1 LPSVAQSGQD
11 GQLGLTG
18 QAIRPCAKE
27 GLMASYWPTLG
38 KYVEGLEQAGKLVR
52 VTVPI
57 NKDTELHP
65 LVRLQFR
72 GLPES
77 QRKAFLFENV
87 TDSRGRR
94 YDIPVLVGALA
105 GSTDIYA
112 LGMQCAPEDIES
124 VWRKA
129 LVDQIAPVSVAQAAC
144 QEIVIKGEEL
154 TRPGGGLGRLPIPI
168 STPGFDNAPYTT
180 AGHWVTRDPETGMH
194 NLGNYRGMVKAED
207 RIGVLLGRLA
217 WGMRWHIDRWRERG
231 VTRVPAAIVIGA
243 PPHVTYAAV
252 TRIPNDMCEYDVA
265 GGLVRQPVD
274 IVRCVSHD
282 VMVPAE
288 AEIVIEGFVPTE
300 VVEME
305 GAFGEF
311 PGYMAQRDYS
321 FFMEVSAITMRRKP
335 IFISILSQM
344 PPSESSK
351 MRNIGRA
358 AAGMRL
364 LRSAGLDNAIAVEYL
379 ECAGS
384 NAVAVVKIKKRDAD
398 DGKKALRLLAEKF
411 MGKMLVAVDEDIN
424 IRDAESILWAIA
436 YRAQPY
442 RDAEV
447 VEAPPFTLDP
457 AAVPPGASRGLVGRD
472 KPPRSTAILIDAT
485 MPWAYPPLSLPKR
498 EFMERAIEIWQ
509 GLQLPPLHLK
519 DPWWGY
525 SLGHWT
531 AEEEQE
537 ADLAV
542 QGRHYETGE
551 KQKQTRRRFG
561 E

>member
-1 LPSVAQSGQD
+1 
-11 GQLGLTG
+11 
-18 QAIRPCAKE
+18 
-27 GLMASYWPTLG
+27 MAAHWPTLG
-38 KYVEGLEQAGKLVR
+38 KYVEGLEKAGKLVR
-52 VTVPI
+52 ITSPV

-87 TDSRGRR
+87 VDGSGRR

-105 GSTDIYA
+105 GSADIYA
-112 LGMQCAPEDIES
+112 LGMGCALDEIED

-129 LVDQIAPVSVAQAAC
+129 LAHQIAPVVVGNPAC
-144 QEIVIKGEEL
+144 QEVVIKGEEL
-154 TRPGGGLGRLPIPI
+154 SRPGGGLGRLPIPI

-180 AGHWVTRDPETGMH
+180 AGHWVTKDPETGMH

-231 VTRVPAAIVIGA
+231 AQRVPAAIVIGV
-243 PPHVTYAAV
+243 PPHVSYAAV

-265 GGLVRQPVD
+265 GGFVGTPLALTH
-274 IVRCVSHD
+274 CVTQD
-282 VMVPAE
+282 LLVPAE
-288 AEIVIEGFVPTE
+288 SEIVIEGTVPTDM
-300 VVEME
+300 VEME

-321 FFMEVSAITMRRKP
+321 FFMDVTAITTRRKP
-335 IFISILSQM
+335 IYLSIISQM

-358 AAGMRL
+358 AAGIRL
-364 LRSAGLDNAIAVEYL
+364 LRSAGMDNVIAVEYL

-384 NAVAVVKIKKRDAD
+384 NAVAVVKLKKRDPD
-398 DGKKALRLLAEKF
+398 DGKKALRLLADKF
-411 MGKMLVAVDEDIN
+411 MGKLLVAVDEDIN
-424 IRDAESILWAIA
+424 IKDAENVLWAIA
-436 YRAQPY
+436 YRAQPF

-457 AAVPPGASRGLVGRD
+457 AAVPPGKSRGLVTRD
-472 KPPRSTAILIDAT
+472 EPPRSTALLVDAT
-485 MPWAYPPLSLPKR
+485 MPWPYPPLSLPKR

-509 GLQLPPLHLK
+509 GLQLPALNLK
-519 DPWWGY
+519 EPWWGY

-531 AEEEQE
+531 PEEEQE
-537 ADLAV
+537 AELAV
-542 QGRHYETGE
+542 EGRHYETGE
-551 KQKQTRRRFG
+551 KQKQTRRKFG

>member
-1 LPSVAQSGQD
+1 MS
-11 GQLGLTG
+11 
-18 QAIRPCAKE
+18 
-27 GLMASYWPTLG
+27 SYWPTLG
-38 KYVEGLEQAGKLVR
+38 KYVEALEQADKLVR
-52 VTVPI
+52 VTTPI

-72 GLPES
+72 GLPEA

-87 TDSRGRR
+87 IDSRGRK

-105 GSTDIYA
+105 GSTEIYA
-112 LGMQCAPEDIES
+112 LGMQCALADIES
-124 VWRKA
+124 VWKNA
-129 LVDQIAPVSVAQAAC
+129 LANQIAPVVVGQGAC
-144 QEIVIKGEEL
+144 QEVVITGDEL
-154 TRPGGGLGRLPIPI
+154 KREGGGLGRLPIPI

-180 AGHWVTRDPETGMH
+180 AGHWVTKDPETGMH

-207 RIGVLLGRLA
+207 RIGVLLGRLN
-217 WGMRWHIDRWRERG
+217 WGMRYHIDRWRELRG
-231 VTRVPAAIVIGA
+231 AKQVPAAIVIGA
-243 PPHVTYAAV
+243 PPHVTYTAV

-265 GGLVRQPVD
+265 GGLIGSPVQV
-274 IVRCVSHD
+274 VRCVTQD
-282 VMVPAE
+282 ILVPAE
-288 AEIVIEGFVPTE
+288 SEIVIEGTVPTE
-300 VVEME
+300 LIEME

-321 FFMEVSAITMRRKP
+321 FFMDVTAITMRKKP
-335 IFISILSQM
+335 IYLSILSQM

-358 AAGMRL
+358 AAGIRL
-364 LRSAGLDNAIAVEYL
+364 LRAAGLDNVIAVEYL

-384 NAVAVVKIKKRDAD
+384 NAVAVVKLKKRNPD
-398 DGKKALRLLAEKF
+398 DGKKALRILADKF

-424 IRDAESILWAIA
+424 IKDAENVLWAIA

-442 RDAEV
+442 KDTEV

-457 AAVPPGASRGLVGRD
+457 AAVPPGASRGLVTRD
-472 KPPRSTAILIDAT
+472 APPRSTALLIDAT
-485 MPWAYPPLSLPKR
+485 MEWPFPPLSLPKR
-498 EFMERAIEIWQ
+498 EFMERAIDIWQ
-509 GLQLPPLHLK
+509 GLQLPALNLK

-531 AEEEQE
+531 AEEEHE

-551 KQKQTRRRFG
+551 KQKQGRRKFG
-561 E
+561 D

>member
-1 LPSVAQSGQD
+1 MSGAFWPS
-11 GQLGLTG
+11 
-18 QAIRPCAKE
+18 
-27 GLMASYWPTLG
+27 LG
-38 KYVEGLEQAGKLVR
+38 KYVEGLDKAGKLVR
-52 VTVPI
+52 ITTPI

-77 QRKAFLFENV
+77 ERKAFLFENIV
-87 TDSRGRR
+87 DSRGKR

-105 GSTDIYA
+105 GSADIYA
-112 LGMQCAPEDIES
+112 LGMGCAIEEIED

-129 LVDQIAPVSVAQAAC
+129 LANQIAPVEVKDAPC

-154 TRPGGGLGRLPIPI
+154 SRPGGGLGRLPIPI

-217 WGMRWHIDRWRERG
+217 WGMRWHFDRWRERG
-231 VTRVPAAIVIGA
+231 AREVPAAIVIGA

-252 TRIPNDMCEYDVA
+252 TRSSSNDMCEYDVA
-265 GGLVRQPVD
+265 GGFIGRPIEL
-274 IVRCVSHD
+274 VRCVTHD

-288 AEIVIEGFVPTE
+288 AEIVIEGMVPTDAI
-300 VVEME
+300 EME

-311 PGYMAQRDYS
+311 PGYMAQRDFS
-321 FFMEVSAITMRRKP
+321 FFMDVKAITMRKKP
-335 IFISILSQM
+335 TYLSILSQM

-358 AAGMRL
+358 AAGIRL
-364 LRSAGLDNAIAVEYL
+364 LRSAGMDNVIPVEYL

-384 NAVAVVKIKKRDAD
+384 NAVAVVKLKKRDPD
-398 DGKKALRLLAEKF
+398 DGKKALRLLADKF

-424 IRDAESILWAIA
+424 IRDAENVMWAIA
-436 YRAQPY
+436 YRSQPY
-442 RDAEV
+442 RDTEV
-447 VEAPPFTLDP
+447 VEAPFFALDP
-457 AAVPPGASRGLVGRD
+457 AAVPPGETRGLVSRG
-472 KPPRSTAILIDAT
+472 KKHRSTALLIDAT
-485 MPWAYPPLSLPKR
+485 MPWPYPPLSLPKR
-498 EFMERAIEIWQ
+498 EFMERAIELWQ
-509 GLQLPPLHLK
+509 RLQLPALNLK
-519 DPWWGY
+519 EPWWGY
-525 SLGHWT
+525 SLGYWT
-531 AEEEQE
+531 EEEEKE
-537 ADLAV
+537 AALAV
-542 QGRHYETGE
+542 EGRHYETGE
-551 KQKQTRRRFG
+551 KQKQGRRKFG

>member
-1 LPSVAQSGQD
+1 MTA
-11 GQLGLTG
+11 
-18 QAIRPCAKE
+18 
-27 GLMASYWPTLG
+27 YWPTLG
-38 KYVEGLEQAGKLVR
+38 KYVEGLEKAGKLLRITIPV
-52 VTVPI
+52 
-57 NKDTELHP
+57 KKKTELHP

-87 TDSRGRR
+87 VDGSGRR

-105 GSTDIYA
+105 GSAEIYA
-112 LGMQCAPEDIES
+112 LGMGCALEEIED

-129 LVDQIAPVSVAQAAC
+129 LAHQIAPVVVGNPAC
-144 QEIVIKGEEL
+144 QEVVIPGAGLEL
-154 TRPGGGLGRLPIPI
+154 AGHGRGRLPIPI

-180 AGHWVTRDPETGMH
+180 AGHWVTKDPETGMH

-231 VTRVPAAIVIGA
+231 TREVPAAIVIGA

-265 GGLVRQPVD
+265 GGFIGRPVEG
-274 IVRCVSHD
+274 VRCVTHD

-288 AEIVIEGFVPTE
+288 AEIVIEGTVPTE
-300 VVEME
+300 VIEME

-321 FFMEVSAITMRRKP
+321 FFMDVKAITMRRKP
-335 IFISILSQM
+335 IYLSILSQM

-358 AAGMRL
+358 AAGIRL
-364 LRSAGLDNAIAVEYL
+364 LRSAGMDNVIAVEYL

-384 NAVAVVKIKKRDAD
+384 NAVAVVKLKKRDPD
-398 DGKKALRLLAEKF
+398 DGKKALLLLAEKF
-411 MGKMLVAVDEDIN
+411 MGKLLVAVDEDIN
-424 IRDAESILWAIA
+424 IKDAENVLWAIA

-442 RDAEV
+442 RDTEV

-457 AAVPPGASRGLVGRD
+457 AAVPPGVSRGLVTRD
-472 KPPRSTAILIDAT
+472 EPPRSTALLIDAT
-485 MPWAYPPLSLPKR
+485 MPWPYPPLSLPKR
-498 EFMERAIEIWQ
+498 EFMERAIEMGQ
-509 GLQLPPLHLK
+509 GLQLPALNLK
-519 DPWWGY
+519 EPWWGY

-531 AEEEQE
+531 PEEEQE
-537 ADLAV
+537 AELAV

-551 KQKQTRRRFG
+551 KQKQGRRPFG

>member
-1 LPSVAQSGQD
+1 MTA
-11 GQLGLTG
+11 
-18 QAIRPCAKE
+18 
-27 GLMASYWPTLG
+27 YWPTLG
-38 KYVEGLEQAGKLVR
+38 KYVEGLEKAGKLLRITTPV
-52 VTVPI
+52 

-87 TDSRGRR
+87 VDGAGRR

-105 GSTDIYA
+105 GSSDIYA
-112 LGMQCAPEDIES
+112 LGMGCDLDQIEE
-124 VWRKA
+124 VWRNA
-129 LVDQIAPVSVAQAAC
+129 LSHQIAPVVVGNAAC
-144 QEIVIKGEEL
+144 QEVVISGEEL
-154 TRPGGGLGRLPIPI
+154 SRAGGGLGRLPIPI

-180 AGHWVTRDPETGMH
+180 AGHWVTKDPETGMH

-217 WGMRWHIDRWRERG
+217 WGMRWHIDRWRGRG
-231 VTRVPAAIVIGA
+231 ATPVPS
-243 PPHVTYAAV
+243 AAV

-265 GGLVRQPVD
+265 GGFVGRPLELT
-274 IVRCVSHD
+274 RCVTQD
-282 VMVPAE
+282 LLVPAE
-288 AEIVIEGFVPTE
+288 AEIVIEGTVPTDM
-300 VVEME
+300 VEME

-311 PGYMAQRDYS
+311 PGYMAQRDFS
-321 FFMEVSAITMRRKP
+321 FFMDVTAITTRRKP
-335 IFISILSQM
+335 IYLSIISQM

-358 AAGMRL
+358 AAGIRL
-364 LRSAGLDNAIAVEYL
+364 LRSAGMDNVIAVEYL

-384 NAVAVVKIKKRDAD
+384 NAVAVVKLKKREPD

-411 MGKMLVAVDEDIN
+411 MGKLLVAVDEDIN
-424 IRDAESILWAIA
+424 IKDAENVLWAIA

-442 RDAEV
+442 RDTEV

-457 AAVPPGASRGLVGRD
+457 AAVPPGKSRGLVTRD
-472 KPPRSTAILIDAT
+472 APPRSTALLIDAT
-485 MPWAYPPLSLPKR
+485 MPWPYPPLSLPKR
-498 EFMERAIEIWQ
+498 EFMERAIEMWQ
-509 GLQLPPLHLK
+509 GLQLPALNLK
-519 DPWWGY
+519 EPWWGY

-531 AEEEQE
+531 PEEEQE
-537 ADLAV
+537 AELAV

-551 KQKQTRRRFG
+551 KQKQGRRPFG